1 MTALTIF
8 LIAVSLSIDAF
19 AVSVCGGM
27 RLAEDRKFR
36 GGLQYGAWFGIFQA
50 LMPFLGYHLG
60 LYFAAWVDAYAH
72 WIIFLILS
80 WIGIGMIKEAHEEV
94 SCKVITGP
102 LTMLGLAVATSI
114 DALGV
119 GVGFAFEGLD
129 IGPTVLEI
137 GTITFCLSFMGCVFG
152 SYIGMK
158 GKAKAE
164 LMGGLVLVGLGIKSL
179 LGHYFF

>member
-8 LIAVSLSIDAF
+8 LIAVSLSMDAF

-60 LYFAAWVDAYAH
+60 LYFAAWVDAY
-72 WIIFLILS
+72 
-80 WIGIGMIKEAHEEV
+80 EEV

>member
-1 MTALTIF
+1 MLLQFLSAAACALPRIGN
-8 LIAVSLSIDAF
+8 LGAASVRGLVWYLSGFDAF
-19 AVSVCGGM
+19 F
-27 RLAEDRKFR
+27 RLS
-36 GGLQYGAWFGIFQA
+36 FGPVFCR
-50 LMPFLGYHLG
+50 L
-60 LYFAAWVDAYAH
+60 VDAYAH

>member
-1 MTALTIF
+1 MLLQF
-8 LIAVSLSIDAF
+8 LSAAACAF
-19 AVSVCGGM
+19 
-27 RLAEDRKFR
+27 AEDRKFR

-114 DALGV
+114 VRQASCWKLP
-119 GVGFAFEGLD
+119 LK
-129 IGPTVLEI
+129 
-137 GTITFCLSFMGCVFG
+137 G
-152 SYIGMK
+152 S
-158 GKAKAE
+158 AWTC
-164 LMGGLVLVGLGIKSL
+164 SRRNWDNHL
-179 LGHYFF
+179 LFIFT

>member
-8 LIAVSLSIDAF
+8 LIAVSLSMDAF

-102 LTMLGLAVATSI
+102 LTMLG
-114 DALGV
+114 
-119 GVGFAFEGLD
+119 FAFEGLD

>member
-8 LIAVSLSIDAF
+8 LIAVSLSMDAF

-72 WIIFLILS
+72 WIIFLIL
-80 WIGIGMIKEAHEEV
+80 
-94 SCKVITGP
+94 
-102 LTMLGLAVATSI
+102 
-114 DALGV
+114 AL
-119 GVGFAFEGLD
+119 E
-129 IGPTVLEI
+129 
-137 GTITFCLSFMGCVFG
+137 
-152 SYIGMK
+152 
-158 GKAKAE
+158 
-164 LMGGLVLVGLGIKSL
+164 
-179 LGHYFF
+179 

>member
-8 LIAVSLSIDAF
+8 LIAVSLSMDAF

-80 WIGIGMIKEAHEEV
+80 IIPYAVTRHGPQNGKRKALRQ
-94 SCKVITGP
+94 TGEQ
-102 LTMLGLAVATSI
+102 I
-114 DALGV
+114 
-119 GVGFAFEGLD
+119 
-129 IGPTVLEI
+129 
-137 GTITFCLSFMGCVFG
+137 
-152 SYIGMK
+152 K
-158 GKAKAE
+158 GK
-164 LMGGLVLVGLGIKSL
+164 
-179 LGHYFF
+179 

>member
-1 MTALTIF
+1 
-8 LIAVSLSIDAF
+8 
-19 AVSVCGGM
+19 
-27 RLAEDRKFR
+27 
-36 GGLQYGAWFGIFQA
+36 
-50 LMPFLGYHLG
+50 MP
-60 LYFAAWVDAYAH
+60 
-72 WIIFLILS
+72 
-80 WIGIGMIKEAHEEV
+80 MP
-94 SCKVITGP
+94 ITGP

>member
-8 LIAVSLSIDAF
+8 LIAVSLSMDAF

-102 LTMLGLAVATSI
+102 LTMLGLAVLPASMPWASVW
-114 DALGV
+114 ALPLKGST
-119 GVGFAFEGLD
+119 LD
-129 IGPTVLEI
+129 LRSLKLGQSPFVYPLWAVFLDPILE
-137 GTITFCLSFMGCVFG
+137 
-152 SYIGMK
+152 
-158 GKAKAE
+158 
-164 LMGGLVLVGLGIKSL
+164 
-179 LGHYFF
+179 

>member
-8 LIAVSLSIDAF
+8 LIAVSLSMDAF

-102 LTMLGLAVATSI
+102 LTM
-114 DALGV
+114 
-119 GVGFAFEGLD
+119 
-129 IGPTVLEI
+129 
-137 GTITFCLSFMGCVFG
+137 
-152 SYIGMK
+152 
-158 GKAKAE
+158 
-164 LMGGLVLVGLGIKSL
+164 
-179 LGHYFF
+179 